1 MTRKTSFLTVLIAL
15 LVLIVGSSMAQPLRD
30 LSQDDRSGEVSTGP
44 GHGGDDDS
52 LTVLLVGDG
61 ASFEIIPGPNGTGP
75 FYIGGTLFDVDTGEE
90 LGEFQCWGWFFTPP
104 FGRRMVTQEFNIG
117 DRGTIILAGEENH
130 TLAIV
135 GGTGDFRG
143 AGGESTAELAPGGAG
158 FLIHFSFGDDDDDDD
173 DDDDNNDV

>member
-15 LVLIVGSSMAQPLRD
+15 LLLVVGWSMAQNVRVADNP
-30 LSQDDRSGEVSTGP
+30 
-44 GHGGDDDS
+44 DDDADIS
-52 LTVLLVGDG
+52 IPGEPSDDDDNNTLTVLLVGDG
-61 ASFEIIPGPNGTGP
+61 ASFEIVPGPGGTGP

-90 LGEFQCWGWFFTPP
+90 LGDFQCWGWFFTPP

-117 DRGTIILAGEENH
+117 DRGTIILAGEENN

-143 AGGESTAELAPGGAG
+143 AGGESNGEAGEAG
-158 FLIHFSFGDDDDDDD
+158 FLITFVFDDDVDDDDDA
-173 DDDDNNDV
+173 

>member
-1 MTRKTSFLTVLIAL
+1 MMTRKTSFLTVLIAL
-15 LVLIVGSSMAQPLRD
+15 LVLVVGWSMAQNVRIADNPD
-30 LSQDDRSGEVSTGP
+30 TASDISTP
-44 GHGGDDDS
+44 GNPGDDDDDDT

-61 ASFEIIPGPNGTGP
+61 ASFEIIPGPGGTGP

-117 DRGTIILAGEENH
+117 DRGTIILAGEENN

-143 AGGESTAELAPGGAG
+143 AGGESNAEATETG
-158 FLIHFSFGDDDDDDD
+158 FLIHFSFGGSDDEDDD
-173 DDDDNNDV
+173 

>member
-15 LVLIVGSSMAQPLRD
+15 LVLVVGWSMAQSLRD
-30 LSQDDRSGEVSTGP
+30 FSLSPRDDVATVP
-44 GHGGDDDS
+44 GGNNNS

-61 ASFEIIPGPNGTGP
+61 DTFDIVESPGGGGP

-90 LGEFQCWGWFFTPP
+90 LGDFQCWGWFFTPP

-117 DRGTIILAGEENH
+117 DRGTIILVGEENN

-143 AGGESTAELAPGGAG
+143 AGGESNAEAAEGG
-158 FLIHFSFGDDDDDDD
+158 FLIHFSFDDDDDDD
-173 DDDDNNDV
+173 